1 MQPIIEPS
9 LNHQDLIE
17 PLVKA
22 TLQHPSKPS
31 NPKVTPKNSQFP
43 FQPSQQ
49 LLVFEAVRLLGGGG
63 VPPDLPSDDLAT
75 LGIRKCWVFGHP
87 VRAGALDIMCGKL
100 NIMPGSNNW

>member
-9 LNHQDLIE
+9 LNYQDLIE

-22 TLQHPSKPS
+22 TLQHPTRPS
-31 NPKVTPKNSQFP
+31 NPKVTPIALKAVSSRLSSSSF
-43 FQPSQQ
+43 
-49 LLVFEAVRLLGGGG
+49 FEAVRLLGGGG
-63 VPPDLPSDDLAT
+63 VPPDLPSDDLVT
-75 LGIRKCWVFGHP
+75 SGIRKLWVFGHP